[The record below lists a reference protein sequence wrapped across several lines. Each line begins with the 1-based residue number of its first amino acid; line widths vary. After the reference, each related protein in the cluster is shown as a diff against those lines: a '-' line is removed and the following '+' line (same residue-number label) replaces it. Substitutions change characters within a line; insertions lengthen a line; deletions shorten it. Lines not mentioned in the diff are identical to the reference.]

1 MLRGLYPEDYFKM
14 TTKYGIK
21 VYSSNNPELTAYIEK
36 IISQLKSKKKKR
48 KLHIMLFSTNLTNFF
63 FFFVF

>member
-36 IISQLKSKKKKR
+36 IVSQLKSKNKEKTR
-48 KLHIMLFSTNLTNFF
+48 IMLLPTNLSCLFSLL
-63 FFFVF
+63 